1 MFCSLLGML
10 PTMKNLQRL
19 QIRQKEKL
27 KKNLIQLSSKPHLP
41 MEIFKTQIPGFTQTP
56 SLKVECLTD
65 DDVWNPV
72 DVVIDLRA

>member
-19 QIRQKEKL
+19 QIRQKKFKEKSHSTFLNPIYSWKFSKL
-27 KKNLIQLSSKPHLP
+27 KSQVSS
-41 MEIFKTQIPGFTQTP
+41 TQTP
-56 SLKVECLTD
+56 SLKVECRTD